1 MTNMNPIVE
10 LGILE
15 IVKTDIREGMKRG
28 ADPRAPTTAIV
39 GRKVDRE

>member
-15 IVKTDIREGMKRG
+15 IVKTDPERKILLIRGSLPG
-28 ADPRAPTTAIV
+28 AANGLV
-39 GRKVDRE
+39 LVRKV